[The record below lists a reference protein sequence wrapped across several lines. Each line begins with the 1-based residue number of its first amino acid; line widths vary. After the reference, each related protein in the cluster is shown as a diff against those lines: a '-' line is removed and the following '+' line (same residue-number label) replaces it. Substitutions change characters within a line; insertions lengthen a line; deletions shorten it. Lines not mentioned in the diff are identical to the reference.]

1 MTFATLLK
9 QYRAGTLTPAD
20 LDGVGS
26 EDFLKVRQEAGDG
39 RLSYALTDDALTEL
53 FAEDDKKQK
62 PDGVNYVMVSD
73 GDIPPF
79 SDRVKA
85 SAWDM
90 KQFKYR
96 GSMVLYDHN
105 MEMSR
110 PPIGQMSNV
119 QKGVEMKRGGNT
131 FKALTGTATFAS
143 KDVYPFAGMVGE
155 LVKSGLLK
163 GGSIG
168 FDVLKARPPTEEEQE
183 QLGMRAYSTFIEK
196 ASPFEWSVTPLGR
209 DQNAQ
214 RLSAETLGPLEL
226 KLAEFAREG
235 IHDEDAIGLLRED
248 LRSSAGKAQ
257 RFGLLVPDMSLLEA
271 DPEPTATPAASA
283 VHDAFSAT
291 FTPSGNPD
299 SYILGTIGGFT
310 ADAPVLAACETYA
323 RSSDV
328 TALRA
333 ELDDL
338 RGQLRQARSESI
350 YSLCW
355 GDEAPAD
362 QTTDQSQVTEA
373 TGDGDSEDPL
383 FFAAKA
389 LGFTA

>member
-1 MTFATLLK
+1 MTFADLLK
-9 QYRAGTLTPAD
+9 QYRAGTLAPSD
-20 LDGVGS
+20 LEGITS

-39 RLSYALTDDALTEL
+39 RLSYSLTGDALTEL

-62 PDGVNYVMVSD
+62 PSGVNYVMVSD

-85 SAWDM
+85 SAWDL

-105 MEMSR
+105 VETSR
-110 PPIGQMSNV
+110 PPIGSMSNV
-119 QKGVEMKRGGNT
+119 QKGVEMKRGGKQ
-131 FKALTGTATFAS
+131 FKALTGTATFAD
-143 KDVYPFAGMVGE
+143 KEVYPFAGMVAE
-155 LVKSGLLK
+155 LVKTGLLR

-196 ASPFEWSVTPLGR
+196 ASPFEFSVTPLGR

-248 LRSSAGKAQ
+248 LRSCTGRAL
-257 RFGLLVPDMSLLEA
+257 RFGLLIPEMPSDEPAAVEPTTELAAGFAVSNFGVPD
-271 DPEPTATPAASA
+271 
-283 VHDAFSAT
+283 
-291 FTPSGNPD
+291 GN
-299 SYILGTIGGFT
+299 
-310 ADAPVLAACETYA
+310 APVGLINSTLGATTHTAPVTLTVEDKTA
-323 RSSDV
+323 RADIKEM
-328 TALRA
+328 RA

-338 RGQLRQARSESI
+338 REQLQKARSESI

-355 GDEAPAD
+355 GDNDSVDSTPE
-362 QTTDQSQVTEA
+362 QTAETDAS
-373 TGDGDSEDPL
+373 GSDSTDPL
-383 FFAAKA
+383 FLAAQA